1 VKSCLTQKSLWSQ
14 GKKIW
19 NQEDKSMQQQQPH
32 QSSMAHHVPRSLF
45 LNPGASRHPYAHQPH
60 QTWEVVPN
68 VELNNNQVGPL
79 YPPFNQDTVQPGPPL
94 PRYQHLVYAHRL
106 DPMPP
111 YYSQMPV
118 MRRQMDSRRNSPANQ
133 SLQNTDAP
141 AAGAPTS
148 SALKPPDCPV
158 CMEPLQDLS
167 PPKVAMMTPCGH
179 FFCSVCLAQA
189 LNTKN
194 QCPTCRKRVLG
205 VKVDGA
211 RRAFL

>member
-1 VKSCLTQKSLWSQ
+1 
-14 GKKIW
+14 
-19 NQEDKSMQQQQPH
+19 MQQQQPH
-32 QSSMAHHVPRSLF
+32 QSSMAHVPQSLF
-45 LNPGASRHPYAHQPH
+45 MDPGASRHPYAHQPH
-60 QTWEVVPN
+60 QPLEVVPN
-68 VELNNNQVGPL
+68 VDLNNNQVGPL
-79 YPPFNQDTVQPGPPL
+79 YPPFNQDTAHSGP
-94 PRYQHLVYAHRL
+94 PRYQHMVYAHRL

-111 YYSQMPV
+111 YYFQMPV
-118 MRRQMDSRRNSPANQ
+118 MRRQMESRRNRPANQ
-133 SLQNTDAP
+133 SLQNSDTP

-189 LNTKN
+189 LTTKN
-194 QCPTCRKRVLG
+194 QCPTCRKSVTG

>member
-1 VKSCLTQKSLWSQ
+1 
-14 GKKIW
+14 
-19 NQEDKSMQQQQPH
+19 MQQHQQPH
-32 QSSMAHHVPRSLF
+32 QSNMAHHAPQGGSSLAPP
-45 LNPGASRHPYAHQPH
+45 LLMQHHPLSLHPGASRHPYAHHPRQPL
-60 QTWEVVPN
+60 EVVPN
-68 VELNNNQVGPL
+68 MELNNNQVGPL
-79 YPPFNQDTVQPGPPL
+79 YPPFNQGTAHPGPPL
-94 PRYQHLVYAHRL
+94 PRYQHMVYDPY

-118 MRRQMDSRRNSPANQ
+118 MRRQMDSRRNYPANQ
-133 SLQNTDAP
+133 SLQNSDDL
-141 AAGAPTS
+141 AAGAPTNR
-148 SALKPPDCPV
+148 APKLLECPV

-167 PPKVAMMTPCGH
+167 PSKVAMMTPCGH

-189 LNTKN
+189 LNMKN